1 MDRLLIR
8 GAVIIDP
15 VNGINERLDM
25 LCENGHIA
33 ALAQVLQVED
43 AQVFDAGGLVCAPGL
58 VDMHVHLRDPGQTYK
73 EDIFSGC
80 RAAAAGGVT
89 SLACMPN
96 TQPVCDT
103 PKVISYINKRAVK
116 AYARVYPV
124 AAITKSLA
132 GKQITDIAA
141 LKNAGAVA
149 LSDDGYPVASPD
161 IMAQALR
168 LASQLGIKVLAHCE
182 DTALVKGGI
191 INKGKVSQS
200 LGLPGIDR
208 AAEDEATARDIAI
221 AESTGMP
228 VHICHVSTRRSVALI
243 REARQRGV
251 QVTGETAP
259 HYFTLTDE
267 QLKSHD
273 ADFRMNPPLRTQ
285 DDVNAVIEGLCD
297 GTLSAIATDH
307 APHSRQDK
315 KDFFSAPNGVI
326 GLETSLAAAITALVN
341 TGNISLER
349 LIMLMSAQPA
359 RILGIPAGTLSIGAP
374 ADAVI
379 FDQNETW
386 KVSPDELHGKSRNT
400 PYKGMVFKGRVK
412 ATVLGGRLIYNNGC
426 FL

>member
-33 ALAQVLQVED
+33 ALAPMLQAED
-43 AQVFDAGGLVCAPGL
+43 AKIFDASGLVCAPGL
-58 VDMHVHLRDPGQTYK
+58 VDMHVHLRDPGQTCK

-103 PKVISYINKRAVK
+103 PEVISYINKRAAK

-124 AAITKSLA
+124 GAVTKSLG

-149 LSDDGYPVASPD
+149 LSDDGYPVASSD

-168 LASQLGIKVLAHCE
+168 LASQVGIKVLAHCE
-182 DTALVKGGI
+182 DTELVKGGI

-208 AAEDEATARDIAI
+208 AAEDKATARDIAI

-267 QLKSHD
+267 QLKSLD

-307 APHSRQDK
+307 APHSLEDK

-326 GLETSLAAAITALVN
+326 GLETSLAAGITALVD
-341 TGNISLER
+341 TGYIALER

-359 RILGIPAGTLSIGAP
+359 RILGIPAGTLAVGAP

-386 KVSPDELHGKSRNT
+386 KVSLDELHGKSRNT
-400 PYKGMVFKGRVK
+400 PFKGMVFKGRVK
-412 ATVLGGRLIYNNGC
+412 ATVLGGRLIYNNGR
-426 FL
+426 FE